1 MILLQDIIPG
11 NYHYQPIWVMVL
23 ILLSV
28 IIIGYLFSA
37 FNSRFNSVVKAF
49 FTMRFANQLAR
60 EEYSLTH
67 PVSVFLSINF
77 LLTCSLFIL
86 QLVSAKNIFSFDV
99 QLTFFSFL
107 IVILCVLVVYIVKIL
122 SLKIFGFIFDKPL
135 VAGEYT
141 FNIFLVN
148 QILGI
153 GLIPI
158 IIFIAYGKQSFE
170 SIFIYAGIALM
181 AIAFIIRAG
190 KGAISALAG
199 GEVTPFYLFLYLC
212 TLEILPLL
220 LGYNLI
226 EKIL

>member
-1 MILLQDIIPG
+1 MTLLQDIIPG
-11 NYHYQPIWVMVL
+11 TYHYQPIWIMAL
-23 ILLSV
+23 IVLSV
-28 IIIGYLFSA
+28 MIIGYLFSA
-37 FNSRFNSVVKAF
+37 FNSRFNSVGKAF

-60 EEYSLTH
+60 EEYSLTN
-67 PVSVFLSINF
+67 PVSIFLSINF

-86 QLVSAKNIFSFDV
+86 QLISASTIFYFG
-99 QLTFFSFL
+99 TEMNFISFL

-122 SLKIFGFIFDKPL
+122 SLKILGFIFDKQI

-153 GLIPI
+153 GLIPV

-170 SIFIYAGIALM
+170 SGFIYAGIALM
-181 AIAFIIRAG
+181 AIAFFIRVG

-199 GEVTPFYLFLYLC
+199 GEVTLFYLFLYLC

-220 LGYNLI
+220 LGFKLI
-226 EKIL
+226 EKLV

>member
-1 MILLQDIIPG
+1 MLLQNIIDS
-11 NYHYQPIWVMVL
+11 NYHFRSSWVMLL
-23 ILLSV
+23 IVLSV
-28 IIIGYLFSA
+28 LIIGYLFSA
-37 FNSRFNSVVKAF
+37 FNTRFNSVVKAF

-77 LLTCSLFIL
+77 LLTSSLFIL
-86 QLVSAKNIFSFDV
+86 QLISTENVFSSDV
-99 QLTFFSFL
+99 QLTFPSFL
-107 IVILCVLVVYIVKIL
+107 IVILCVIIVYIVKIL
-122 SLKIFGFIFDKPL
+122 SLKILGFIFDKQL

-153 GLIPI
+153 GFIPI

-170 SIFIYAGIALM
+170 SGFIYAGIVLM
-181 AIAFIIRAG
+181 AIAFIIRVG
-190 KGAISALAG
+190 KGAISALTS
-199 GEVTPFYLFLYLC
+199 GEVTLFYLFLYLC

-220 LGYNLI
+220 LGFKLI
-226 EKIL
+226 EKLV